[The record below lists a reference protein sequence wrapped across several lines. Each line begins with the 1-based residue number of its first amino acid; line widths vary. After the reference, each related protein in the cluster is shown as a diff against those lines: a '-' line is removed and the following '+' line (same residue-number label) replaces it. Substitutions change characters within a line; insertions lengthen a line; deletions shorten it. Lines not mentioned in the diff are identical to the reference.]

1 MCIAALYNIATQCN
15 QTPCIAAITI
25 SQYNQN
31 SRMET
36 EEDETDE
43 IDAEGDVTVT
53 VKVTHGKGQEN
64 QSPKKVVRKRV
75 SFRKTVSTPR
85 PH

>member
-1 MCIAALYNIATQCN
+1 
-15 QTPCIAAITI
+15 
-25 SQYNQN
+25 
-31 SRMET
+31 MET

-75 SFRKTVSTPR
+75 SFRKTVSQNLNTNIQ
-85 PH
+85 